1 MQVLETAH
9 QVGRI
14 SVSTAPDVSYKEM
27 TLHCETL
34 MMGKQQKM
42 SCLMNTQNRQESLL
56 IRVSQNSDEKD
67 KVTVSHMPRSFHLVI
82 SLFILHAISS
92 NNILSDYAYICFHCS
107 CCTLFLIK
115 MNLNGNWQHGNPF
128 LDQEIPAVPS
138 RSPLPTICAAE
149 LQNHPH
155 TFNLPA
161 SSPYDNF
168 LKAAG
173 C

>member
-67 KVTVSHMPRSFHLVI
+67 KVTVSHIPRSFHLVI
-82 SLFILHAISS
+82 FLFILHAIVELLIIILLVWSGLLICIFDYILISS
-92 NNILSDYAYICFHCS
+92 NNILSDY
-107 CCTLFLIK
+107 
-115 MNLNGNWQHGNPF
+115 
-128 LDQEIPAVPS
+128 
-138 RSPLPTICAAE
+138 
-149 LQNHPH
+149 
-155 TFNLPA
+155 
-161 SSPYDNF
+161 
-168 LKAAG
+168 LKIF
-173 C
+173 